1 MKRINII
8 RLLFAGTLLFAAGCS
23 KFLERPPQGQL
34 TEEDALKDE
43 AGVASFLNGNYT
55 YLADNDFMGGR
66 VQVVSELLG
75 DEYKGDK
82 FTGDFAEIYKRQNSI
97 FGGTRD
103 DMYKKGYKIIATS
116 NIVLNNLGKA
126 SSDAVRNS
134 FEGQAKFFRGVAHF
148 ELVRLFGQPYGY
160 SGDNSQLGIPLR
172 LTTSVESVQ
181 RSTVQQVYDQI
192 IADLKRAD
200 TLLPDNTSNGK
211 FYTAS
216 KWIAKAY
223 LAKVYFQMNKFA
235 EAFAYADTI
244 IKSGKFQLDAN
255 YSDRFSLGNTKEAIL
270 RIANE
275 VNHFTPGGGLRDNFR
290 SDKGIPGMNF
300 TDFFYNY
307 ATAKAADVRKA
318 WYSNTLQAGYNV
330 LTKYNKDFFELPI
343 VHLTEIKLIRAE
355 AGAELGSAYLT
366 GAIKD
371 INDILTRAYGGTGSN
386 LPGTASAASVISTTR
401 TERELE
407 MVGEGNRVQE
417 IKRIGARNGTNVDR
431 RGSPWNCNGFI
442 LQFPKAEQD
451 ANSAFI
457 MNTEGGCF

>member
-8 RLLFAGTLLFAAGCS
+8 RLLFAATLLFAVSCS
-23 KFLERPPQGQL
+23 KFLERKPEGQE
-34 TEEDALKDE
+34 TQEEALNDE
-43 AGVASFLNGNYT
+43 AGVAAFLNGNYT

-82 FTGDFAEIYKRQNSI
+82 FTGDYAEIYKRQNSI
-97 FGGTRD
+97 FGATRD
-103 DMYKKGYKIIATS
+103 DLYKKGYKVISAS
-116 NIVLNNLGKA
+116 NIVLDNLGKA
-126 SSDAVRNS
+126 SSDAVKNS

-148 ELVRLFGQPYGY
+148 ELVRLFAQPYGY
-160 SGDNSQLGIPLR
+160 TAENSHLGIPLR
-172 LTTSVESVQ
+172 INTSVASVQ

-200 TLLPDNTSNGK
+200 TLLPDNTDNGK

-216 KWIAKAY
+216 KWAAKAY
-223 LAKVYFQMNKFA
+223 LAKVYFQMNRFT
-235 EAFAYADTI
+235 EAYAYADAV

-255 YSDRFSLGNTKEAIL
+255 YTDRFSLGNSKEPIL

-300 TDFFYNY
+300 TDFFYTY
-307 ATAKAADVRKA
+307 ATTKSYDVRKA

-330 LTKYNKDFFELPI
+330 LTKYNKDYFELPI

-355 AGAELGSAYLT
+355 AGAELGGANVA
-366 GAIKD
+366 GAITD
-371 INDILTRAYGGTGSN
+371 INDILTRAYGSTTYN
-386 LPGTASAASVISTTR
+386 LPTSASASAVISTTR
-401 TERELE
+401 SERELE

-417 IKRIGARNGTNVDR
+417 IKRIGARSGSNVDR

-451 ANSAFI
+451 ANASFV
-457 MNTEGGCF
+457 MNVEGGCF